1 MKAAPPIVAVA
12 AAAATSVRSERA
24 ASFGKHIARRSR
36 SSSSSSQ
43 VQAEERFACEVKV
56 FANIMRVNDQ
66 MEHIETD
73 FEVYV
78 RYSLASAGG
87 KHLIDPSRGVQI
99 VDEGVLANVLPIV
112 QFYDALSCQPL
123 THVFAIDH
131 ETGLAYVAY
140 NWLITFRETFRL
152 HRFPF
157 DSQEINLVFETVNA
171 RMCDWDAAVPDAAG
185 VDTGPE
191 QDVTLGVHQETW
203 KMAALGVD
211 RTDDDTKFDARL
223 IICREPSFFLWNVGF
238 VNFTLVLVSFT
249 VSGIPPSD
257 LADRLSVTLTCM
269 LTSVAFKFVLISMLP
284 VCSYLTLLDR
294 YILASFFLLGLNA
307 LENFVVCWL
316 PYEPAVDHEAEVA
329 YEAASDPNQTGSNRT
344 AASLVPLR
352 LDTPRGFEMVFYG
365 VMCTLWLVVHALLI
379 FGARRGLFAES
390 IEAVREREDEADEQE
405 MSRSFAE
412 QRKRQTQSSGRSSRR
427 ASMNAEEADKD
438 LGNGPHR
445 EKPTQKRNEASGI
458 GLGQLISAELDG
470 SACASGGRM

>member
-43 VQAEERFACEVKV
+43 VQDEERFACEVKV

-203 KMAALGVD
+203 KMAALDVD

-257 LADRLSVTLTCM
+257 LADRLSVTLT
-269 LTSVAFKFVLISMLP
+269 
-284 VCSYLTLLDR
+284 
-294 YILASFFLLGLNA
+294 
-307 LENFVVCWL
+307 
-316 PYEPAVDHEAEVA
+316 
-329 YEAASDPNQTGSNRT
+329 
-344 AASLVPLR
+344 
-352 LDTPRGFEMVFYG
+352 
-365 VMCTLWLVVHALLI
+365 
-379 FGARRGLFAES
+379 
-390 IEAVREREDEADEQE
+390 
-405 MSRSFAE
+405 
-412 QRKRQTQSSGRSSRR
+412 
-427 ASMNAEEADKD
+427 
-438 LGNGPHR
+438 
-445 EKPTQKRNEASGI
+445 
-458 GLGQLISAELDG
+458 
-470 SACASGGRM
+470 